1 MRRDANLDVPVE
13 LRQAEELLEK
23 YGRWAQDR
31 YRKQRCASAEGKYQP
46 PPSTR
51 NRDDETMIPFIPDW
65 SAMQVQRAL
74 QVVPEQF
81 RRVLFAIYVPQKEH
95 PNAARRRMGAS
106 NRSWEERRIHGL
118 RSFWRI
124 YSVRY
129 LRNLTKGGIIAT
141 NYRDTESCAP
151 VA

>member
-1 MRRDANLDVPVE
+1 MKRDINLEVPIE
-13 LRQAEELLEK
+13 LREAEAVLER

-46 PPSTR
+46 PPIPGC
-51 NRDDETMIPFIPDW
+51 RDDEPLTPFIPDW
-65 SAMQVQRAL
+65 SAMQVQHAL

-95 PNAARRRMGAS
+95 PNAARRRLGTS
-106 NRSWEERRIHGL
+106 GRDWEQRRIHGL

-129 LRNLTKGGIIAT
+129 LRHLTKHGTIAT